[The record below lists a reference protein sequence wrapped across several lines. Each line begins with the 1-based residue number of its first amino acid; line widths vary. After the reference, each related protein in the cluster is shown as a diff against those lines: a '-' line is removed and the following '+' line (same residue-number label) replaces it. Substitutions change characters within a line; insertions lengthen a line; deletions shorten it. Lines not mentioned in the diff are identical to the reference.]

1 MSKISALPRFSGPPY
16 EPSSQSADRETLK
29 FSLSMSL
36 ALAVPSQKEPEY
48 IAAKIGYK
56 AAFCSMTAESADKP
70 PREITKVLTERGNE
84 QNAAYAGIPH
94 SFILQPLSGFS
105 YQEESVDD
113 GEGRFNG
120 YARLS
125 FHLAYARK
133 ARRKNEVS
141 FYSKS

>member
-1 MSKISALPRFSGPPY
+1 MRC
-16 EPSSQSADRETLK
+16 TLK
-29 FSLSMSL
+29 QLNEEL
-36 ALAVPSQKEPEY
+36 KYKKPSEQVFFVSDSAEEIENFCEKMIKKEPEY

-56 AAFCSMTAESADKP
+56 AAFCSMTAERADKP

-125 FHLAYARK
+125 FRLAYARK